1 MNLKR
6 NNQVK
11 VTSWYNT
18 DLICNQNWH
27 VYSSE
32 ADNEIYIVVKDP
44 MTNTE
49 LKIKIEKLP

>member
-11 VTSWYNT
+11 VTAWYNT

-27 VYSSE
+27 VHSS
-32 ADNEIYIVVKDP
+32 DSDDEIYIVVKDP